1 MSNSLP
7 DTKLSF
13 FNMSTDP
20 VLPARASG
28 WSSSHNLLRIR
39 RFSSISKMRT
49 RNASNIVLSVML
61 LKSIRRR
68 RIDLYTYM
76 CMYICTYQLE
86 TLKGRTKYNTA
97 SVQSIIILLNI
108 QAGITLPL
116 PQCASTCGD
125 ILLNRPNELA
135 HMRTC
140 ILHVHTCSYY
150 SLYNILVCKFYQPPT
165 WIPNLG
171 KSYME
176 RREHC
181 SSLADVN
188 ADGLPHGFEVAR
200 KCRKVSFSTPCD
212 VAASGTN
219 PWAQRQAKASEVNQ
233 SSFCLSKLQVRCFKD
248 QLHELTQQLRWSPW
262 KNQSH
267 LWSNCLTYLE
277 PRTQA

>member
-1 MSNSLP
+1 M
-7 DTKLSF
+7 
-13 FNMSTDP
+13 
-20 VLPARASG
+20 
-28 WSSSHNLLRIR
+28 
-39 RFSSISKMRT
+39 
-49 RNASNIVLSVML
+49 
-61 LKSIRRR
+61 
-68 RIDLYTYM
+68 YM
-76 CMYICTYQLE
+76 CTYQLE

-125 ILLNRPNELA
+125 ILLNRPNEIGSHA
-135 HMRTC
+135 DMYITC
-140 ILHVHTCSYY
+140 SYSYY

-233 SSFCLSKLQVRCFKD
+233 SSFWLSKLQVRCFKG
-248 QLHELTQQLRWSPW
+248 QLNEFTQQLSWSPW
-262 KNQSH
+262 KIKSH